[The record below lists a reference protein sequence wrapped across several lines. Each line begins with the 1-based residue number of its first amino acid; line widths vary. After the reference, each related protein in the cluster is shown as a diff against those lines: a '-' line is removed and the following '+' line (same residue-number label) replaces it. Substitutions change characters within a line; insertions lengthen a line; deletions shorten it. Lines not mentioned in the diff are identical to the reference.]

1 MAYVNVKC
9 DEGEEFVFKVFGE
22 EVRVNRITHDEESG
36 NYMFV
41 YRMGEGRDYYGSDDF
56 ILVIRGIPV
65 DLHFSRHDGEVDGK
79 KAYIWSLYRY
89 VTEGDLSEREIFDEL
104 GKAVEVYDR
113 LCYTEDELNNTQPV
127 DSFYFSPGSKLDLSP
142 YYNFEEYK
150 LSEAV
155 FEKHMKKAQEDK
167 VIKEHDLPYS
177 SQQPELLKVSKV
189 RIEYIY
195 YDKECEKRK
204 IFRIDKHKLEGLGYY
219 EDYHFIKIIGDGQ
232 LITDRD
238 SIKVKEFSFYLS
250 CEEEEEE
257 ALHKLIHFDYG
268 CSQDMKGNDE
278 TPIPVSEL
286 IRRIFVRNQ

>member
-9 DEGEEFVFKVFGE
+9 DEGEEFVFKVFRE

-41 YRMGEGRDYYGSDDF
+41 YHMGEGRDYYGSDDF

-79 KAYIWSLYRY
+79 KALIWSLYRY

-113 LCYTEDELNNTQPV
+113 LCYTEDEFNTPQPV

-167 VIKEHDLPYS
+167 VINEHDLPYS

-195 YDKECEKRK
+195 YDKECGKRK

-232 LITDRD
+232 LITDSD

>member
-1 MAYVNVKC
+1 MAYENWKLAEGSEIVLDVDGKEVK
-9 DEGEEFVFKVFGE
+9 
-22 EVRVNRITHDEESG
+22 VNRITYDEDTG
-36 NYMFV
+36 NHLFA
-41 YRMGEGRDYYGSDDF
+41 YRMGEGRDHYGNDDF
-56 ILVIRGIPV
+56 VFIIKGKYV
-65 DLHFSRHDGEVDGK
+65 DLHFSRHTGEICGE
-79 KAYIWSLYRY
+79 KAYLWSLYRY
-89 VTEGDLSEREIFDEL
+89 RTDSNLSEKEIFDEL

-113 LCYTEDELNNTQPV
+113 LCYTEDEFNTPQPV

-195 YDKECEKRK
+195 YDKECGKRK
-204 IFRIDKHKLEGLGYY
+204 IFRIDKHQLEGLGYY

-232 LITDRD
+232 LITDSD

-257 ALHKLIHFDYG
+257 ALHELIHFDYG

-278 TPIPVSEL
+278 APIPVSEL
-286 IRRIFVRNQ
+286 IRRSFVRIQ

>member
-41 YRMGEGRDYYGSDDF
+41 YRMGEGRDYYGIDDF

-104 GKAVEVYDR
+104 GKAVEVYKR
-113 LCYTEDELNNTQPV
+113 LGYTKEELSGRPIDFFLSPV
-127 DSFYFSPGSKLDLSP
+127 STLDLSP

-155 FEKHMKKAQEDK
+155 FEKHMKKAQEYK
-167 VIKEHDLPYS
+167 VIKEHDLTYS
-177 SQQPELLKVSKV
+177 S
-189 RIEYIY
+189 
-195 YDKECEKRK
+195 
-204 IFRIDKHKLEGLGYY
+204 
-219 EDYHFIKIIGDGQ
+219 
-232 LITDRD
+232 
-238 SIKVKEFSFYLS
+238 
-250 CEEEEEE
+250 
-257 ALHKLIHFDYG
+257 
-268 CSQDMKGNDE
+268 
-278 TPIPVSEL
+278 
-286 IRRIFVRNQ
+286 